1 MRHPTVMTFY
11 FLSEVV
17 DNTGS
22 MREGTL
28 QKSFHFKVE
37 KVAFSFFFF
46 LKERKAVMWATS
58 SSGRIR
64 ITTVTGDLTE
74 IT

>member
-1 MRHPTVMTFY
+1 MRHLNVMTFY
-11 FLSEVV
+11 SLSEIV

-37 KVAFSFFFF
+37 KAAFSFFF
-46 LKERKAVMWATS
+46 LKERKAVMWGTS

-74 IT
+74 ITW

>member
-1 MRHPTVMTFY
+1 MRHPNVMTFY
-11 FLSEVV
+11 SLSEVV

-37 KVAFSFFFF
+37 KAAFIFF
-46 LKERKAVMWATS
+46 KERKAVMWGTS